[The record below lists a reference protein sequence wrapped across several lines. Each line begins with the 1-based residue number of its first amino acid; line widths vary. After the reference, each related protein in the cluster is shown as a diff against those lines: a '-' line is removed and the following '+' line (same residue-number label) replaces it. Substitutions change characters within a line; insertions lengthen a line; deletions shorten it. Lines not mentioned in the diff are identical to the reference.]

1 MAGMI
6 PPEIVEQVRHAC
18 DIVDVIGS
26 YVPLKKAG
34 SKFKALSPFQKEKTP
49 SFYVNPQMQIFK
61 CFSSG
66 HGGDVFKFLML
77 MENMSFPEAVRR
89 LAQRAGVAIPEAS
102 GHYDPEARSRREEL
116 LALNA
121 AVAAWWQKL
130 LKSDPAAE
138 PARAYLK
145 SRDFPESLAD
155 EFGLGYAPDSFD
167 AIPQW
172 ARKAGYSQELLEA
185 GKLIATSERGSLYGF
200 FRGRLMIPIHND
212 AGEVVAF
219 SGRLLDP
226 NAKAQKYVNSAETPV
241 FTKSKILFGLNK
253 TKRAIIEAESAI
265 LCEGQIDL
273 MRCWQ
278 HGIRNVVAPQG
289 TAFTDS
295 HARIL
300 KRVARKEVV
309 VCYDAD
315 RAGQNAAEK
324 AIEILLRE
332 DLQVRIARIPQGE
345 DPDSLLRTQ
354 PVAVFEQ
361 ILHDAKDY
369 TRHLLDTACEQE
381 DITSPRG
388 RGLVAAKLAGVIAK
402 IPNAV
407 QRETFLLDVARR
419 LEVPR
424 AALEEEVRKA
434 EAQIRR
440 AEQLSQNAAPRAD
453 AHGSTNFTVTADP
466 GASAPEPLPP
476 IEGSPIVE
484 SMLSLLLLNPE
495 LAPQVSRAL
504 DPKWLEGRGG
514 SEVLL
519 QLLEA
524 HAGDAF
530 ESAEQ
535 FMAECDERSRDFIAG
550 LLIEKDTTKSFLQAP
565 GRPLSDREKKLA
577 DEFAKEI
584 KGTPAEILHGFLT
597 ILEKDWKR
605 QRLQF
610 LTLSVKSPELSVEER
625 LKYLAELELIRR
637 QFPDLKP

>member
-1 MAGMI
+1 MSGMI
-6 PPEIVEQVRHAC
+6 PPEIVEQVRHAS
-18 DIVDVIGS
+18 DIVDVIGG
-26 YVPLKKAG
+26 YVPLKKSG
-34 SKFKALSPFQKEKTP
+34 STYKALSPFQKEKTP
-49 SFYVNPQMQIFK
+49 SFNVNPQKQIFK

-77 MENMSFPEAVRR
+77 MENMTFPEAVRR
-89 LAQRAGVAIPEAS
+89 LAQRAGIAVPESS
-102 GHYDPEARSRREEL
+102 GHFDPEARSQREEL

-121 AVAAWWQKL
+121 AVAKWWHQL

-167 AIPQW
+167 ATMTW
-172 ARKAGYSQELLEA
+172 ALKAGYRQEALET
-185 GKLIATSERGSLYGF
+185 GRLVGTSERGSKYDF

-226 NAKAQKYVNSAETPV
+226 NAKAQKYVNSSETPV
-241 FTKSKILFGLNK
+241 FIKSRVLFGLNK
-253 TKRAIIEAESAI
+253 SKRPIIEAGSAI

-300 KRVARKEVV
+300 KRIAKEIVI
-309 VCYDAD
+309 CFDAD
-315 RAGQNAAEK
+315 RAGQNAAQRS
-324 AIEILLRE
+324 IDVLLKE

-345 DPDSLLRTQ
+345 DPDSLLRKN
-354 PVAVFEQ
+354 PVAVFET
-361 ILHDAKDY
+361 ILREAKDY
-369 TRHLLDTACEQE
+369 TRHLLDVACEEE
-381 DITSPRG
+381 DIASPRG
-388 RGLVAAKLAGVIAK
+388 RGLVAAKMAGVIAK

-407 QRETFLLDVARR
+407 QKETFLLEVARR

-424 AALEEEVRKA
+424 AAIEEEMRKA
-434 EAQIRR
+434 EAQFRR
-440 AEQLSQNAAPRAD
+440 AEQQQREYPS
-453 AHGSTNFTVTADP
+453 
-466 GASAPEPLPP
+466 ASASNETEGPPVAEPVPP
-476 IEGSPIVE
+476 IEGSPIIE
-484 SMLSLLLLNPE
+484 SMLTLLLTYPE
-495 LAPQVSRAL
+495 LAPQVSRQLNPA
-504 DPKWLEGRGG
+504 WLEGRGG
-514 SEVLL
+514 AEVLL
-519 QLLEA
+519 QLLDA
-524 HAGDAF
+524 HAHDAF

-535 FMAECDERSRDFIAG
+535 FMGECDERSRDFLAG
-550 LLIEKDTTKSFLQAP
+550 LLIEKDTTKSFLQSP

-577 DEFAKEI
+577 AEFEKEL
-584 KGTPAEILHGFLT
+584 KGSPAEIVQASVA

-610 LTLSVKSPELSVEER
+610 LTLSVKSPELSMEER
-625 LKYLAELELIRR
+625 LKYIAELEAFRR
-637 QFPDLKP
+637 EFPELKP

>member
-6 PPEIVEQVRHAC
+6 PPEIVEQVRHAS
-18 DIVDVIGS
+18 DIVDVVGG

-34 SKFKALSPFQKEKTP
+34 SKYKALSPFQKEKTP

-89 LAQRAGVAIPEAS
+89 LAQRTGIVIPET
-102 GHYDPEARSRREEL
+102 GGNIDPQARGKREEL

-121 AVAAWWQKL
+121 AVAAWWHKL

-167 AIPQW
+167 ATMKW
-172 ARKAGYSQELLEA
+172 ARQAGYSQEALEA
-185 GKLIATSERGSLYGF
+185 GKLVGTSERGTSYDF

-226 NAKAQKYVNSAETPV
+226 NAKAQKYVNSSDTPV
-241 FTKSKILFGLNK
+241 FNKGRILFGLNK
-253 TKRAIIEAESAI
+253 SKRAIIEAESAI
-265 LCEGQIDL
+265 MCEGQIDL

-289 TAFTDS
+289 TAFTDQQ
-295 HARIL
+295 ARIL
-300 KRVARKEVV
+300 KRIARKEVV
-309 VCYDAD
+309 ICFDAD
-315 RAGQNAAEK
+315 RAGQNAAQRT
-324 AIEILLRE
+324 IDVLLKE

-345 DPDSLLRTQ
+345 DPDSLLRKQ
-354 PVAVFEQ
+354 PVAVFER
-361 ILHDAKDY
+361 ILREAKDY

-388 RGLVAAKLAGVIAK
+388 RGAVAARMAAVIAK

-407 QRETFLLDVARR
+407 QREAFLLDVARR

-453 AHGSTNFTVTADP
+453 AHGSTNYTVT
-466 GASAPEPLPP
+466 PEAGTPEALPP
-476 IEGSPIVE
+476 IEGSPIIE

-504 DPKWLEGRGG
+504 DPRWLEGRGG
-514 SEVLL
+514 AEVLL
-519 QLLEA
+519 NLLDA
-524 HAGDAF
+524 HAHDAF

-535 FMAECDERSRDFIAG
+535 FMAQCDERSRDFIAG
-550 LLIEKDTTKSFLQAP
+550 LLIE
-565 GRPLSDREKKLA
+565 REKKLA
-577 DEFAKEI
+577 EEFQKEI
-584 KGTPAEILHGFLT
+584 KGTPAEILQSFLV
-597 ILEKDWKR
+597 LFEKDWKR

-610 LTLSVKSPELSVEER
+610 LTLSAKSPELSVEER
-625 LKYLAELELIRR
+625 LKYLMEIEAIRR